1 MILACEPHQQST
13 TKSLLAGY
21 FDTGCPIQWK
31 MTFNLIIE
39 IWTYLIYLFIL
50 MQGTQQFYSLQVYHK
65 MLKIS
70 PYMYEPPGPVT
81 QKNLH

>member
-1 MILACEPHQQST
+1 
-13 TKSLLAGY
+13 
-21 FDTGCPIQWK
+21 
-31 MTFNLIIE
+31 
-39 IWTYLIYLFIL
+39 

-70 PYMYEPPGPVT
+70 PYMYEPPRPVT